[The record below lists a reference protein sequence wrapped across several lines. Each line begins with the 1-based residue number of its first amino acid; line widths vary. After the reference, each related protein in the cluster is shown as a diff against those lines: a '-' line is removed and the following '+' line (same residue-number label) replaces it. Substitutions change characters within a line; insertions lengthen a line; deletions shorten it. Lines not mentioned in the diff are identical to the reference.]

1 MESTGNAAVCPK
13 CGYDRN
19 SDNLPSYLSAGTV
32 LNDRYIVGKLLHHNG
47 ESADY
52 IAYDKTLACKILIKE
67 YMPENL
73 CVRDKNRLQLNAHH
87 NHKVQYKALMD
98 EFNELNRS
106 IAKMRTIS
114 HIIPVTDM
122 FSANN
127 TTYSVF
133 EYIDGMNLLDY
144 LKDNAGEL
152 TWEQVSKLFPPFFTT
167 LSLIHN
173 AGIVHR
179 GISPETIFV
188 TDKGE
193 LRLTNFSISALR
205 TADTELNS
213 ELFHGYSAP
222 EQYSLSGWQG
232 TWTDVYGI
240 SAVLYRILTG
250 CRPTEAQIR
259 MSNDSLCSPHDINP
273 NISESVSNTIMEG
286 LALNGNERIQT
297 VTELVT
303 KLFEEDGEAEKIT
316 RTNTVTITIPRQSIE
331 NSKSQQRHR
340 SNRNERIAA
349 AETINDAETISTL
362 DKIKVPLMIAFLLIA
377 IFLVIGI
384 IVMAFF
390 SNGGE
395 SDIDFSIYN
404 TSSSLDN
411 VIEMTGTDGEIVT
424 GFGVNSTMPQLVGY
438 KYDEVAESSTFLGW
452 LVIEPEY
459 EFNDK
464 VEKGIITAQSIDAGS
479 EFKSGST
486 VIVTVSKGP
495 EKVEI
500 PDFMLTSYSSYKYEE
515 YFDLLDELG
524 IEYTPMP
531 EVNWGYADGYVIGI
545 SVDGKKVSG
554 GDIIN
559 LKDGE
564 VLEVRYTDNYNTSNE
579 QTYYYQNTTENADDD
594 NNSDE
599 TKATA
604 ATKAPAWT
612 TAAPV
617 IVTQPPATHP
627 PVTQAPVVTQPP
639 ETHAPEP
646 VVTQAPEHNNDDNN
660 NNNNNDNNNDNGGG
674 DNNNDDNNADAVDN
688 N

>member
-1 MESTGNAAVCPK
+1 MESTGDTAVCPK

-19 SDNLPSYLSAGTV
+19 SANLPAYLAAGTI

-106 IAKMRTIS
+106 VARMRTIS
-114 HIIPVTDM
+114 HIIPVTDI

-127 TTYSVF
+127 TTYAVF
-133 EYIDGMNLLDY
+133 EYIEGMSLLDF

-152 TWEQVSKLFPPFFTT
+152 TWEQVSRLFPPLFTT

-188 TDKGE
+188 TEKGE
-193 LRLTNFSISALR
+193 LRLVSFSISALR

-250 CRPTEAQIR
+250 CRPTEAQTR

-273 NISESVSNTIMEG
+273 NISERVSNTIMEG
-286 LALNGNERIQT
+286 LALNSTDRIQT

-303 KLFEEDGEAEKIT
+303 KLFEENGEAEKIT
-316 RTNTVTITIPRQSIE
+316 RTNTVTITVPRQNIE
-331 NSKSQQRHR
+331 HKQHQQRQRTNHR
-340 SNRNERIAA
+340 ERIAA
-349 AETINDAETISTL
+349 AETISGAETISAL
-362 DKIKVPLMIAFLLIA
+362 DRVKVPLMIAFLLIA

-384 IVMAFF
+384 ICMAFF
-390 SNGGE
+390 SE
-395 SDIDFSIYN
+395 SSENDIDLSIYSN
-404 TSSSLDN
+404 TSSVDN
-411 VIEMTGTDGEIVT
+411 VIEMTGTDDEFVT
-424 GFGVNSTMPQLVGY
+424 GITGDSDMPQLVGY
-438 KYDEVAESSTFLGW
+438 KYDEIAESSTFLGW
-452 LVIEPEY
+452 FVLEPKY
-459 EFNDK
+459 EFNEK
-464 VEKGIITAQSIDAGS
+464 VAKGIITAQSIDAG
-479 EFKSGST
+479 EKFESGST
-486 VIVTVSKGP
+486 VVVVTVSRGP
-495 EKVEI
+495 SKVEI
-500 PDFMLTSYSSYKYEE
+500 PDYMLTSYSSYKYED
-515 YFDLLDELG
+515 YFEMLEELG
-524 IEYTPMP
+524 IEYNPMP

-545 SVDGKKVSG
+545 SVDGKSVRG

-559 LKDGE
+559 LEAGE
-564 VLEVRYTDNYNTSNE
+564 VLDVRYTDNYKNE
-579 QTYYYQNTTENADDD
+579 QTYYYKNTETDSDDD
-594 NNSDE
+594 DE
-599 TKATA
+599 NTKTE
-604 ATKAPAWT
+604 TSKTPAWT
-612 TAAPV
+612 TAQPVVTSKHYSTQATQTQSAVVTHSPQQTQAPE
-617 IVTQPPATHP
+617 TQP
-627 PVTQAPVVTQPP
+627 PVVTQV
-639 ETHAPEP
+639 PEP
-646 VVTQAPEHNNDDNN
+646 VEPPT
-660 NNNNNDNNNDNGGG
+660 NDNNNGG
-674 DNNNDDNNADAVDN
+674 DNADNNGGNDNNADAGNVDN
-688 N
+688 AQ